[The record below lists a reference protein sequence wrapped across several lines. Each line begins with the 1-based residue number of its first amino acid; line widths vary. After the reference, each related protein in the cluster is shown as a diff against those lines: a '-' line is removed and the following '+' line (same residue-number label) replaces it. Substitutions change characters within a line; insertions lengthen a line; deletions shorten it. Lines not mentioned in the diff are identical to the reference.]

1 MSTGN
6 RLPFTHSQNNFGTAK
21 GRIGERSAVDKNE
34 GQAQKSK
41 DEERKF
47 RKQRALARLE
57 QRKKPSKY
65 DRFGR
70 PLDSSQTTPYA
81 AVFSSTPARGPSS
94 GNKFAPS
101 SSSSKEKSL
110 KRGHGIK
117 YTMTFLLVV
126 GYFYLLFEFPH
137 YIPYYYI
144 ATLMPLFLYRY
155 VSYYLINRQHFT
167 IEICYFINYLLMVYI
182 LVYPDDYKLFFGV
195 FTLSMSVGIG
205 STIILSFKM
214 VFGDLQTFINAYMH
228 VAPAITSFAIRFV
241 ITSET
246 PIKFNVCKSSTKCDE
261 LKTFE
266 SSMEWFFVYP
276 IAFYGAHMVLYNFW
290 VWVVPHPKL
299 HRRKNYCNTFIKAMS
314 GGFGNYLVR
323 ILSCGGKRWALW
335 VYNLIQLVWAAAF
348 LVIVSPFYYNFYAS
362 SIYLSVLFVSIL
374 LNGGSF
380 YSYKIKKLKS
390 VEEKLKDYEEEDED
404 TVTNFF
410 DEENADEEIDYDG
423 KWAKTGRKGKR
434 RTIATVIRTTDSFT
448 VQTTAYGRAHRAKM
462 SKMTNHGKKVRVAH
476 LASAP
481 GKDDK
486 PGDHDTEEYVGKL
499 AMHRRL
505 ESKSSSRPEL

>member
-1 MSTGN
+1 
-6 RLPFTHSQNNFGTAK
+6 
-21 GRIGERSAVDKNE
+21 
-34 GQAQKSK
+34 
-41 DEERKF
+41 
-47 RKQRALARLE
+47 
-57 QRKKPSKY
+57 
-65 DRFGR
+65 
-70 PLDSSQTTPYA
+70 
-81 AVFSSTPARGPSS
+81 
-94 GNKFAPS
+94 
-101 SSSSKEKSL
+101 
-110 KRGHGIK
+110 
-117 YTMTFLLVV
+117 MTFLLVV

-246 PIKFNVCKSSTKCDE
+246 PIKFNVCKSSTECDE

-323 ILSCGGKRWALW
+323 ILSCCGGKRWALW

-348 LVIVSPFYYNFYAS
+348 LVIVSPFYYHFYAS

-380 YSYKIKKLKS
+380 YSYKIKKLQS
-390 VEEKLKDYEEEDED
+390 VEEKLKDYEGEDED

-410 DEENADEEIDYDG
+410 DEENADEEVDYDG

-462 SKMTNHGKKVRVAH
+462 SKMTNHGKKIRVAH